1 MKFLQLT
8 LFAAILSLST
18 FSAAAQSDKGDIR
31 LEINGQT
38 TMLDLA
44 NIKTTMLE
52 HGAFFQ
58 MKDLTFDDDGFV
70 KSIYVIVNFND
81 GHKGE
86 ANVLDFSNG
95 KKLMIIRNHSEGA
108 KTPFCIGQC
117 E

>member
-1 MKFLQLT
+1 MKFLQLA
-8 LFAAILSLST
+8 LIAAILSLST
-18 FSAAAQSDKGDIR
+18 LSAAAQSDKDDVR

-38 TMLDLA
+38 TMLDLST
-44 NIKTTMLE
+44 IKSTMLD

-70 KSIYVIVNFND
+70 QSIHVTVNFND
-81 GHKGE
+81 GFKGE
-86 ANVLDFSNG
+86 ANMLDFSNG